1 MSVVIVSDASSR
13 CVSPLHR
20 DNDTCSCIDDD
31 TCSKIEGRRGKGGGR
46 EGGRGEERERER
58 ETVRVY
64 ASAVSSCI
72 DLKDLV
78 VYEYTMVK
86 EVMVYDSGSSRYA
99 SAVSSCLVL
108 DN

>member
-1 MSVVIVSDASSR
+1 M
-13 CVSPLHR
+13 
-20 DNDTCSCIDDD
+20 
-31 TCSKIEGRRGKGGGR
+31 
-46 EGGRGEERERER
+46 
-58 ETVRVY
+58 Y

-78 VYEYTMVK
+78 VYEYTMLK

>member
-1 MSVVIVSDASSR
+1 MKLGKVS
-13 CVSPLHR
+13 
-20 DNDTCSCIDDD
+20 
-31 TCSKIEGRRGKGGGR
+31 ERRHSTEKR
-46 EGGRGEERERER
+46 ERERERER